1 MRNKIAAFY
10 KFVRLNNIIDR
21 QPVLLSYCQTQGI
34 KGTILLAPEG
44 INGTI
49 AGTPEAIASVLS
61 YLCSD
66 PLLVDLE
73 YKESHVD
80 TLPFVRIK
88 VRLKREIVTIG
99 LPEIDPKKQVGTYI
113 NPQDWNGILQNPEVT
128 VIDTRNNYEVG
139 IGSFHRAI
147 NPHINSF
154 REFPEYVG
162 QNLDPEYHKKVALF
176 CTGGIRCEKAT
187 SFLLGKGFPQVYHL
201 KGGILRY
208 LEEIPSIESLWSGE
222 CFVFDKRMA
231 VSYGLEPCDHEMDPN
246 CEVKAFYPQ
255 RFDSDTP

>member
-1 MRNKIAAFY
+1 MGRYQKIYKLMKNKVATFY
-10 KFVRLNNIIDR
+10 KFVRLNNIVDQ

-49 AGTPEAIASVLS
+49 AGTPEAITSVLS
-61 YLCSD
+61 YLRSD

-73 YKESHVD
+73 HKESYVD
-80 TLPFVRIK
+80 IIPFIRIK

-99 LPEIDPKKQVGTYI
+99 LPEVDPNKEVGTYV
-113 NPQDWNGILQNPEVT
+113 NPQDWNNILQNPEVT

-139 IGSFHRAI
+139 IGSFKRAI

-162 QNLDPEYHKKVALF
+162 QNLDPKDHKKVALF

-187 SFLLGKGFPQVYHL
+187 SFMLSKGFPQVYHL
-201 KGGILRY
+201 RGGILRY
-208 LEEIPSIESLWSGE
+208 LGEIPSIESLWSGE
-222 CFVFDKRMA
+222 CFVFDKRVA
-231 VSYGLEPCDHEMDPN
+231 VSYGLKPYHNEMRTS
-246 CEVKAFYPQ
+246 Q
-255 RFDSDTP
+255 L